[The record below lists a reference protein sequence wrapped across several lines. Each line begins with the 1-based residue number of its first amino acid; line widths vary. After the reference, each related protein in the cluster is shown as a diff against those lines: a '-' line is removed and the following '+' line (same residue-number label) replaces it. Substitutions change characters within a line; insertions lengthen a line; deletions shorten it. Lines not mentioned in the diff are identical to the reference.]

1 DALRLGNLSLT
12 VMEMLQILKFDYR
25 KGRVSFTDGWV
36 ATEEE
41 LSVIDVEPG
50 ILEELLATGK
60 VQELVDLLNESWE
73 RWGHSSVGS

>member
-1 DALRLGNLSLT
+1 
-12 VMEMLQILKFDYR
+12 MEMLQILTFDYR

-60 VQELVDLLNESWE
+60 VQEF
-73 RWGHSSVGS
+73 